1 MRLPSKILA
10 IAGLVLTVCVGGSL
24 GACGGA
30 QDGPPGPLAMHF
42 DDMYIA
48 AIPLDQKQAVVQSQ
62 NDWNLARME
71 NAKAEADFNESTTQ
85 LSVAH
90 NDQKATRLAVD
101 SAISNK
107 KSAEASADTNRVS
120 QATKDLHTAE
130 DLAKAADER
139 IRYFDIYRD
148 YLRLVQRYAQENMYW
163 REAQYE
169 LAKSQL
175 GQKNNIAPKGVTFDT
190 FPKQEQER
198 GKRTGSA
205 KGRVE
210 SGKQR
215 ALSARDTWIRAQ
227 ETADRENGHN
237 TNLFDPMAK
246 SGSASR

>member
-1 MRLPSKILA
+1 LA
-10 IAGLVLTVCVGGSL
+10 LVVSL
-24 GACGGA
+24 AACGGS
-30 QDGPPGPLAMHF
+30 QDGPPGPLTMHF

-85 LSVAH
+85 LSVVH
-90 NDQKATRLAVD
+90 NDQKATKLAVD
-101 SAISNK
+101 SALSNK
-107 KSAEASADTNRVS
+107 KAADASADTNRVS

-139 IRYFDIYRD
+139 VKYIDVYRD

-169 LAKSQL
+169 LAKSKL
-175 GQKNNIAPKGVTFDT
+175 GRSNNIAPKGVEFDT
-190 FPKQEQER
+190 FPKQEADR
-198 GKRTGSA
+198 GRRTGSA
-205 KGRVE
+205 KSRVE
-210 SGKQR
+210 SGRER
-215 ALSARDTWIRAQ
+215 AQGARENWRRAQ

-237 TNLFDPMAK
+237 TNFPDPMAK
-246 SGSASR
+246 SASR